1 MSTLRMLTF
10 YKDLGCWWLVSDLDC
25 VFSLVLHHCWGDG
38 QSVCVLVSSDLDSVV
53 YRQCFTIL
61 LPAGLHTF
69 LGHYTLKDN
78 VLTFSDLNVLQGF
91 DEFKRFFYIFININ
105 QRNYYFTS
113 LSMTTN
119 DECIRDIVVWFT
131 DLSQWPCRW
140 FLCPPVYICRF
151 HYQLGWHLEFPVCE
165 HFHHQ
170 WLWCVLMT
178 RFPCCL
184 WTICPWLLV

>member
-1 MSTLRMLTF
+1 MTCQRPWLCIQPCPPPLLR
-10 YKDLGCWWLVSDLDC
+10 WW
-25 VFSLVLHHCWGDG
+25 
-38 QSVCVLVSSDLDSVV
+38 SVCMCPCQQWPWFCCLQAMLYHSSASWPS
-53 YRQCFTIL
+53 Y
-61 LPAGLHTF
+61 LPWTLHTQGQCLDLQWPQCPSGVWRIQEVF
-69 LGHYTLKDN
+69 LHIYKHQLEKLLFYLTLNDN
-78 VLTFSDLNVLQGF
+78 
-91 DEFKRFFYIFININ
+91 KW
-105 QRNYYFTS
+105 
-113 LSMTTN
+113 
-119 DECIRDIVVWFT
+119 CIRDIVVWFT